1 VIALPPIQFDRT
13 NRRARGHNVFG
24 TAAAF
29 WQNRINALKLN
40 VARRMQ

>member
-13 NRRARGHNVFG
+13 NRAARGYNVFG
-24 TAAAF
+24 TARAF

-40 VARRMQ
+40 AARRMQ